1 MPSVSI
7 PPAFHPLFWD
17 VDPAGISLPAHNDYV
32 LERLMQRGGWD
43 AMKWL
48 RAHFEPEVLRDF
60 LARKGQRLPPRERAY
75 WALVSGAKLA
85 PATGGGR
92 PSWAGH

>member
-1 MPSVSI
+1 MSSVSI

-43 AMKWL
+43 G
-48 RAHFEPEVLRDF
+48 HEVG
-60 LARKGQRLPPRERAY
+60 ARPFR
-75 WALVSGAKLA
+75 
-85 PATGGGR
+85 T
-92 PSWAGH
+92 